1 MKFRS
6 VLTVFPFPP
15 CFVITVPVF
24 VDKAP
29 KSEGSCKSWIY
40 IYLITVIKSG
50 QLHSTDFL
58 ILVKCSRKGG
68 MSI

>member
-1 MKFRS
+1 MKFSS
-6 VLTVFPFPP
+6 VLNVFPFTP

-29 KSEGSCKSWIY
+29 KLEGSCKSWIY
-40 IYLITVIKSG
+40 IYLITRKSG
-50 QLHSTDFL
+50 QLHSTDFG
-58 ILVKCSRKGG
+58 ILVKCSREGG